1 MSERITAPC
10 KGCTDRTLTCHDTCE
25 KYRTWAAE
33 RKAAQRALWPKEADG
48 LVMKRVKA
56 RRIYELKHKR
66 K

>member
-25 KYRTWAAE
+25 KYKAWAEE
-33 RKAAQRALWPKEADG
+33 RRAAQKALQPSMADG
-48 LVMKRVKA
+48 FTMKRVKD